1 MGGSSKKNAPGRAA
15 KAANKGVEL
24 QIEELRRQFDLSRG
38 DINAQREQF
47 DPFIQAGVGQ
57 LGALEEGASVE
68 GLDARLGR
76 ILNSD
81 VFGNLTDIRSRGVE
95 GALGSAGLTRSGTAV
110 DELSAV
116 PQDVALGIEQRLTDR
131 SQGLAG
137 QGFQAA
143 GAQGG
148 LAQFLA
154 SLGGQ
159 ASGRI
164 GGAFEQQGLN
174 TAGGIT
180 GKANAQTNFFNQIL
194 GAGTDIATAFISDPR
209 LKENIESVGEIID
222 LTIHEWDWIEEVKDS
237 FVSKTP
243 TSGFLADEVYEK
255 YPEHSIEFGGFRG
268 INYGTLLPALEAK
281 QKKIFERD
289 MAAAI
294 IEESEMRSAW
304 QSNAIS
310 A

>member
-1 MGGSSKKNAPGRAA
+1 MGGKKSAPRRSAE
-15 KAANKGVEL
+15 AANKGVEL
-24 QIEELRRQFDLSRG
+24 QIEELRRQFDLSRE
-38 DINAQREQF
+38 DINAQRAQF

-81 VFGNLTDIRSRGVE
+81 VFGNLTDIRSRGVQ
-95 GALGSAGLTRSGTAV
+95 GALGSAGLTRSGTAI

-116 PQDVALGIEQRLTDR
+116 PQDVALGIEQTLTGR
-131 SQGLAG
+131 SQGLAASG
-137 QGFQAA
+137 QNAVA
-143 GAQGG
+143 GQGG

-159 ASGRI
+159 ASGAI
-164 GGAFEQQGLN
+164 GGALEQFGLN
-174 TAGGIT
+174 KAGGIT
-180 GKANAQTNFFNQIL
+180 GTANVKTAALNQLISV
-194 GAGTDIATAFISDPR
+194 GSNIASAFISDPR
-209 LKENIESVGEIID
+209 LKKNIEPVGEIID
-222 LTIHEWDWIEEVKDS
+222 LTIHEWDWIEEVEDS

-243 TSGFLADEVYEK
+243 TTGFLADEVHKK

-268 INYGTLLPALEAK
+268 IDYGTLLPALEAK

-289 MAAAI
+289 MVAAT

-304 QSNAIS
+304 QSNTIS